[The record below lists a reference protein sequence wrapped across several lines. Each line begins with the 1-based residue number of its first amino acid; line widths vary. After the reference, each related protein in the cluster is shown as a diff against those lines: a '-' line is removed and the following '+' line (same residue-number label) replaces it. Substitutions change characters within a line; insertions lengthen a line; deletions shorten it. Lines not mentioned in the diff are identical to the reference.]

1 MTPTE
6 HRIENLRAAIQQDPI
21 DALLVA
27 AEPNV
32 RYLTGFT
39 GDASVLL
46 VTADRT
52 LMISDGRYTAQLVEE
67 CPGLEVHVRPVEQ
80 VLFDAIGAVIARF
93 GAQRVGF
100 EPSKLTVAQHA
111 KLRELAPAVELV
123 GVAGRVEALR
133 AVKDEGEVAAI
144 RTAIGQAERAFTML
158 RAGLDPDDSE
168 KNLADALEG
177 YLRRCGATAAAFA
190 PIVAVG
196 RRAALPHA
204 QPTRT
209 ARVRDA
215 DFLLVD
221 WGASAGGYKSDL
233 TRVVV
238 TGKVTPKFE
247 EVYRTV
253 LEAQERGIEAL
264 RPGAR
269 AGDVDAAARSVIE
282 GAGYGRFFNHGLGHG
297 FGLEIHE
304 SPFFRRDN
312 PVPLKAG
319 MIVTIEPGIYLP
331 DWGGIRIEDDV
342 LITPDGPVVLT
353 QAPRSLES
361 IVLR

>member
-6 HRIENLRAAIQQDPI
+6 RRIENLRAAIRSGPI
-21 DALLVA
+21 DALLVV

-39 GDASVLL
+39 GDASALL
-46 VTADRT
+46 VTGTRL
-52 LMISDGRYTAQLVEE
+52 LMISDGRYVAQLAEE

-80 VLFDAIGAVIARF
+80 VLFDAIGAVIAGF
-93 GAQRVGF
+93 GAKRVGF

-111 KLRELAPAVELV
+111 KLGELAPAIDLV
-123 GVAGRVEALR
+123 GVAGQVEALR

-144 RTAIGQAERAFTML
+144 RAAIDQAERAFVML

-168 KNLADALEG
+168 KQLADALEG
-177 YLRRCGATAAAFA
+177 YLRRCGASAAAFA

-196 RRAALPHA
+196 ARAALPHA
-204 QPTRT
+204 QPTRS

-221 WGASAGGYKSDL
+221 WGASSGGYKSDL
-233 TRVVV
+233 TRVVL

-247 EVYRTV
+247 AVYRTV
-253 LEAQERGIEAL
+253 FAAQEQGIKAL

-282 GAGYGRFFNHGLGHG
+282 AAGYGRSFNHGLGHG

-312 PVPLKAG
+312 PVTLKAG

-331 DWGGIRIEDDV
+331 EWGGVRIEDDV

-353 QAPRSLES
+353 QVPRSLEA
-361 IVLR
+361 IMWR